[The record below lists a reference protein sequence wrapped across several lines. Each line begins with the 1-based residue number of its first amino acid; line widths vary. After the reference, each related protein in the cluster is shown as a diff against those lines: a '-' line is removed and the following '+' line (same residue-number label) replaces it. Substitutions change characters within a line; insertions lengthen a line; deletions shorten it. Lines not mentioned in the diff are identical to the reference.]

1 MILFIILS
9 IGLATLIVVV
19 NYALAPKALYSE
31 KVSAYECG
39 FDPFGSP
46 RNLFD
51 IHFYLVSILF
61 IVFDLEITFL
71 FPWVACLDL
80 ISNFGFVSMFIFL
93 FILTAGLF
101 YEWNLGVLRWKT
113 YSS

>member
-1 MILFIILS
+1 MVTFIILS
-9 IGLATLIVVV
+9 IGLATIIVIV
-19 NYALAPKALYSE
+19 NYVLAPKALYSE

-39 FDPFGSP
+39 FDPYGSP

-71 FPWVACLDL
+71 FPWVACLNL
-80 ISNFGFVSMFIFL
+80 ISNFGFISMFIFL
-93 FILTAGLF
+93 FILIAGLF
-101 YEWNLGVLRWKT
+101 YE
-113 YSS
+113 